1 MATSDETTKKPLWLL
16 IEENIFGLD
25 SKDLSKENQEASIQ
39 RIAGELDNAGYNVSR
54 HGGNLLQLRSAIDET
69 RRAGKPLMKDFSAA
83 IAALTL
89 ENAADP
95 YSATNKIISTIG
107 ETFPKLKRSERRADV
122 IDIVEK
128 ARLDLLIAK
137 AKDLPDDEGIRYLI
151 GEQVAP
157 EVITSSLEITEEK
170 LAQVNA
176 EIEKELAERARVAT
190 LLEAVEDKSDE
201 EKVKHLFE
209 NNVSEELII
218 EIAKVDQGAIDGAKQ
233 AMEAELKEKQRLEEE
248 AAAKK
253 AAEAAGPSLD
263 DISPEDMLDHIEAI
277 REIMEFSD
285 QEKEIRVM
293 CEQSS
298 LPKALVDIAV
308 SDPDKLDELEKK
320 AEG

>member
-39 RIAGELDNAGYNVSR
+39 RIAGELDNAGYNVSH
-54 HGGNLLQLRSAIDET
+54 HGGHMLQLRGAVDET

-122 IDIVEK
+122 IQIVEET
-128 ARLDLLIAK
+128 RLDLLIAK

-170 LAQVNA
+170 

-263 DISPEDMLDHIEAI
+263 DISPEDMLEHIEAI

-298 LPKALVDIAV
+298 IPKALVDIAV
-308 SDPDKLDELEKK
+308 SEPDKLDELEKK